1 MLTIF
6 IIQNYQSNLAKGE
19 VAVANPPS
27 SSFVFARWQHS
38 TDGLT
43 EIWNCMFWLW
53 VWHQICLSHWG
64 QRPPSNNVPLD
75 PTSVPAKSHL
85 NPLNGLSKVHECERR
100 QTTDRQT
107 TLRRNVWGRRNRV
120 RCDSDSVENI
130 HVRPS
135 LKHLRPKVFFIGPS
149 NILVQFLGEIALC
162 SARIHISP
170 YRGLSDCRLTFVYP
184 APVKRIYMPFSRHT
198 CGVQRA
204 TTQCAEWG
212 SWPFKKKGN
221 FGANCGQTVSPMLP
235 PGKY

>member
-1 MLTIF
+1 MRNT
-6 IIQNYQSNLAKGE
+6 
-19 VAVANPPS
+19 
-27 SSFVFARWQHS
+27 
-38 TDGLT
+38 TD
-43 EIWNCMFWLW
+43 
-53 VWHQICLSHWG
+53 
-64 QRPPSNNVPLD
+64 
-75 PTSVPAKSHL
+75 
-85 NPLNGLSKVHECERR
+85 
-100 QTTDRQT
+100 DRQT
-107 TLRRNVWGRRNRV
+107 DHATEKCVGQAESRALRQRFRRKY
-120 RCDSDSVENI
+120 SL